1 MKRWLIYLVLLVQS
15 FCMAYASAEI
25 AIPPQPTG
33 NNIYVQDYANVISPE
48 DELRIKR
55 LGRELEQKTT
65 AQLAVLTVKS
75 LNGEALEDYSLQ
87 VLRKWGIGQKDK
99 NNGALILIVTDDRKS
114 RIEVGYGLE
123 GPLPDGLTGTIQ
135 DRYML
140 PHFRKGNYSKGIFQ
154 GYGATAL
161 VVAKDA
167 NVQLECI
174 KGTVNTTPIK
184 KPAPSEPMSPL
195 TKILIGLGIVSL
207 LVIDNLFL
215 GGFLTQMLLLA
226 FLRGGGRGGG
236 GGGGFG
242 GGFGGGSGGGG
253 GSSRSW

>member
-1 MKRWLIYLVLLVQS
+1 MKRWLVYLILLVQC
-15 FCMAYASAEI
+15 FCFSTGLAETK
-25 AIPPQPTG
+25 IPPRPTG
-33 NNIYVQDYANVISPE
+33 ADIYVQDYANVISPE
-48 DELRIKR
+48 DELRIQR
-55 LGRELEQKTT
+55 IGRDLEQQTT
-65 AQLAVLTVKS
+65 AQIAVLTIKS
-75 LNGEALEDYSLQ
+75 LEGQALEDYSLQ
-87 VLRKWGIGQKDK
+87 VLRQWGIGQRDK
-99 NNGALILIVTDDRKS
+99 NNGVLLLIVTEDRKS

-140 PHFRKGNYSKGIFQ
+140 PHFRKGNYSQGIFQ

-167 NVQLECI
+167 GVTLHSI
-174 KGTVNTTPIK
+174 KGKVNTAPVN

-195 TKILIGLGIVSL
+195 SKLLIGLGIVAL
-207 LVIDNLFL
+207 LVVDNLFF
-215 GGFLTQMLLLA
+215 GGFITQFILLA
-226 FLRGGGRGGG
+226 LLRGGGRGGG
-236 GGGGFG
+236 GG